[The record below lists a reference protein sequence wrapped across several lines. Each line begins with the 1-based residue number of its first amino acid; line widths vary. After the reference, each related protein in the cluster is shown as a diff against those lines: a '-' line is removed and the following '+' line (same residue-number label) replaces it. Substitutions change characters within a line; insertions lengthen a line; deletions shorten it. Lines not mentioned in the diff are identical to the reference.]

1 MLGTARSLALL
12 VLLTLALTAGSA
24 AASRVGFSPAEA
36 ISMQG
41 PLTVT
46 PEGGS
51 SIRCNVTLRGTITS
65 ALVGVGTGETLGTIR
80 ESTISGCSG
89 GIFTLLLPILLR
101 IPQVLVL
108 RGETLAGILIL
119 LENTGILIEQLSR
132 CLYGTSFGVLV
143 GVVSREPGQWTAEL
157 EWLRTR
163 INLIRNLGV
172 PACILSASMSGS
184 MTFTPSQRVT
194 YLP

>member
-12 VLLTLALTAGSA
+12 TLLTLALAAASA

-51 SIRCNVTLRGTITS
+51 PIRCNVTLRGTITS

-89 GIFTLLLPILLR
+89 GIFTLLLPISLR

-108 RGETLAGILIL
+108 SGETLAGILIL
-119 LENTGILIEQLSR
+119 LERTGILIEQLSR

-143 GVVSREPGQWTAEL
+143 GVVSREPGQWTTEL

-172 PACILSASMSGS
+172 TACIHSASRSGS
-184 MTFTPSQRVT
+184 RTSTPSQRVT